1 MIELS
6 IREDD
11 LSGARIRAF
20 LREHLDNMHEITPPE
35 SVHALDLDGLR
46 VAGVS
51 FWSAWNGDELCGCGA
66 LKEIDAHSGEIKSM
80 RTAAGHLRKGV
91 GAAVL
96 QHILD
101 EAKRRGY
108 RRISLE
114 TGSGPVF
121 EPAHALYRRF
131 GFEDA
136 GLGSSG
142 GCHERARLCG
152 RCVGGADPRRGH
164 AVR

>member
-1 MIELS
+1 ME
-6 IREDD
+6 IRLDD
-11 LSGARIRAF
+11 LQSEDVAAL
-20 LREHLDNMHEITPPE
+20 LREHLRSMHQHSPPD
-35 SVHALDLDGLR
+35 SVHALDLERLR
-46 VAGVS
+46 APDVM
-51 FWSAWNGDELCGCGA
+51 FWTVWESGELLGCGA
-66 LKEIDAHSGEIKSM
+66 LKELDPRHGEIKSM

-131 GFEDA
+131 GFE
-136 GLGSSG
+136 
-142 GCHERARLCG
+142 ECG
-152 RCVGGADPRRGH
+152 PFADYVEDRFSVYMTRET
-164 AVR
+164 